1 MKEKLKNKKG
11 ITLVSLVVT
20 IAVLIILAT
29 IATYS
34 GVNVIRQSKL
44 NKFTTEMKIMQ
55 TEVNNLYDKC
65 SNGTEEEKNEIINYG
80 KELDSEANNVFTVHG
95 SGITDSSGYRYYDRE
110 TIESLGIEGVEEEFY
125 VNIEKRSVISR
136 LGIEYEGKKYYTLAQ
151 LPNGLYNVEYEN
163 KNTGKPTFKLSC
175 DNWTNGKSNIKITD
189 VEYDSGYIEKW
200 EVKYRLKDQEYW
212 STSEDFSFFVD
223 TPGMYTVKIA
233 NGEVESEEKQI
244 EAVRANAPEVLEGM
258 TETTFKLPEGSNKG
272 ETIKIGNTGFNT
284 NIWYDYGNKKWA
296 NATTEDGS
304 MWVWIPRY
312 AYKITYNDSND
323 KSKGGTIDVRFL
335 IGTSDN
341 YYDYDGKVKTAKRAR
356 SKDEIVDTTSDYYV
370 HPAFTDET
378 KLDFANGGWDK
389 ELTGIWVAKFEA
401 GYASGNNDAPVK
413 ASSVVYTTDFSRVPF
428 VESGITG
435 NGAYGES
442 SLDARNWL
450 DGIYGS
456 TITSIKYPTF
466 QPKTFSMN
474 YLTINDAYNISKV
487 LTENGNIYGL
497 NSTTTDSH
505 LIKNSEWGAIAYL
518 SYSKYALNGSETYKN
533 NINLNS
539 GNKVRTE
546 KKGENGVDSVYAVTG
561 VTTGG
566 TNESEKQTTIEIIN
580 NTKNNENNNGIYT
593 WEQIEGQKA
602 SNTGNMYGIYD
613 MDGRFMGRYIR
624 FSSKWKR

>member
-1 MKEKLKNKKG
+1 MEEKLKSKKG

-20 IAVLIILAT
+20 IAVLIILAS

-34 GVNVIRQSKL
+34 GVNVIKQSKL
-44 NKFTTEMKIMQ
+44 NKFTAEMKIMQ
-55 TEVNNLYDKC
+55 TEVNNLYDRY
-65 SNGTEEEKNEIINYG
+65 SSGEVSVLEIG
-80 KELDSEANNVFTVHG
+80 KELDSEANNVFTESS

-125 VNIEKRSVISR
+125 VNVEKRSVISR
-136 LGIEYEGKKYYTLAQ
+136 LGIEYEGEKYYTLEQ

-175 DNWTNGKSNIKITD
+175 DNWTNGRSNIKITD
-189 VEYDSGYIEKW
+189 IEYSGGYIEKW

-244 EAVRANAPEVLEGM
+244 EAVRANAPEMLEGM
-258 TETTFKLPEGSNKG
+258 TETTFKLPEGNNKG

-323 KSKGGTIDVRFL
+323 KSKGGTIDIRFL
-335 IGTSDN
+335 IGISDK
-341 YYDYDGKVKTAKRAR
+341 YYDYDGKVKTAKRAT
-356 SKDEIVDTTSDYYV
+356 SKDETVDTTSDYYV

-413 ASSVVYTTDFSRVPF
+413 ASSVIYTKDFSRVPI

-435 NGAYGES
+435 NGTYGES

-450 DGIYGS
+450 DGIYGE
-456 TITSIKYPTF
+456 TTTNIKYPTF

-497 NSTTTDSH
+497 NNITTDSH
-505 LIKNSEWGAIAYL
+505 LIKNSEWGAVAYL
-518 SYSKYALNGSETYKN
+518 SHSKYALNAGEAYRN

-539 GNKVRTE
+539 GNKIRTE
-546 KKGENGVDSVYAVTG
+546 KKGKNGVDSVYAVTG
-561 VTTGG
+561 VTTGT
-566 TNESEKQTTIEIIN
+566 TNAGEKQTTIEIIN

-602 SNTGNMYGIYD
+602 SSTGNMYGIYD

-624 FSSKWKR
+624 SSIKWK

>member
-1 MKEKLKNKKG
+1 MEEKLKSKKG

-20 IAVLIILAT
+20 IAVLIILAS

-34 GVNVIRQSKL
+34 GVNVIKESKL
-44 NKFTTEMKIMQ
+44 NKFIAEMKIMQ
-55 TEVNNLYDKC
+55 TEVNNLYDRY
-65 SNGTEEEKNEIINYG
+65 SSGEVSVLEIG
-80 KELDSEANNVFTVHG
+80 KELDSEANNVFTESS

-125 VNIEKRSVISR
+125 VNVEKRSVISR
-136 LGIEYEGKKYYTLAQ
+136 LGIEYEGEKYYTLEQ

-163 KNTGKPTFKLSC
+163 KNTGKLTFKLSC
-175 DNWTNGKSNIKITD
+175 DNWTNGRSNIKITD
-189 VEYDSGYIEKW
+189 IEYSGGYIEKW

-244 EAVRANAPEVLEGM
+244 EAVRANAPEMLEGM
-258 TETTFKLPEGSNKG
+258 TETTFKLPEGNNKG

-323 KSKGGTIDVRFL
+323 KSKGGTIDIRFL
-335 IGTSDN
+335 IGISDK
-341 YYDYDGKVKTAKRAR
+341 YYDYDGKVKTAKRAT
-356 SKDEIVDTTSDYYV
+356 SKDETVDTTSDYYV

-413 ASSVVYTTDFSRVPF
+413 ASSVIYTKDFSRVPI

-435 NGAYGES
+435 NGTYGES

-450 DGIYGS
+450 DGIYGE
-456 TITSIKYPTF
+456 TTTNIKYPTF

-497 NSTTTDSH
+497 NNITTDSH
-505 LIKNSEWGAIAYL
+505 LIKNSEWGAVAYL
-518 SYSKYALNGSETYKN
+518 SHSKYALNAGEAYRN

-539 GNKVRTE
+539 GNKIRTE
-546 KKGENGVDSVYAVTG
+546 KKGKNGVDSVYAVTG
-561 VTTGG
+561 VTTGT
-566 TNESEKQTTIEIIN
+566 TNAGEKQTTIEIIN

-602 SNTGNMYGIYD
+602 SSTGNMYGIYD

-624 FSSKWKR
+624 SSIKWK